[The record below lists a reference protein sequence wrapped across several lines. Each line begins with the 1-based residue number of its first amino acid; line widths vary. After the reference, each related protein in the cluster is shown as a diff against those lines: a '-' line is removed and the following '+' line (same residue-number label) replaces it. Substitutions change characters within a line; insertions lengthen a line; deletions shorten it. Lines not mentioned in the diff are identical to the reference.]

1 MEVVLGNRRRLVGMP
16 RSSAFVAMLWST
28 SRPGV
33 LLLATACAL
42 AAVGML
48 AGCSKSGGRLS
59 GDQPTWHRLGS
70 FRIFQQDG
78 SDISISFADSTNGW
92 LIASGGR
99 LLRTADGGRS
109 WKPED
114 GKIVR
119 DHVADNATLPQSMA
133 ELRGFS
139 NVRCV
144 GSDTIWVAHGWQDSN
159 LLVSRDAGVTWR
171 RCETIDLTDLTV
183 NNMSWVGESRGWVEC
198 FTSGP
203 ATSYVSRRAYVFET
217 MDGGQSWRR
226 FSDAGWS
233 DAMVVGGAMSY
244 NDVDFTVA
252 PTLEDGFAWQPVK
265 GEPDT
270 RQPAFR
276 VDSRRLWQ
284 VSGDYSEFGPPD
296 GTLAYS
302 DNIDSGI
309 RGGWHYDERFK
320 HTPLKT
326 IFFSDESNG
335 WVVGDEGV
343 LVTHDAGK
351 TWQMELKWPKSDQEP
366 IPGVARFC
374 RVGDT
379 VVLLTVSRWSTL
391 SDGSAG
397 HSAVV
402 LWSRPL
408 PAPAQ

>member
-1 MEVVLGNRRRLVGMP
+1 MEVVLGDHPRTVGTLRKSVSVAIVRRAAQLG
-16 RSSAFVAMLWST
+16 ALLLGAAC
-28 SRPGV
+28 V
-33 LLLATACAL
+33 LL
-42 AAVGML
+42 AVGIL
-48 AGCSKSGGRLS
+48 AGCAKGGGRLS
-59 GDQPTWHRLGS
+59 SDQPTWQRLGS
-70 FRIFQQDG
+70 FQIFQQDG

-92 LIASGGR
+92 LIVSGGR
-99 LLRTADGGRS
+99 LLHTADGGRS

-119 DHVADNATLPQSMA
+119 DHAAGSATLPRSMA

-144 GSDTIWVAHGWQDSN
+144 GSDTIWVAHGWKDSS
-159 LLVSRDAGVTWR
+159 LLLSRDAGVTWR
-171 RCETIDLTDLTV
+171 RCETIDLTDLCV
-183 NNMSWVGESRGWVEC
+183 GNMSWVGGSRGWVEC
-198 FTSGP
+198 FDIRP
-203 ATSYVSRRAYVFET
+203 ATSSEPRLAYVFET
-217 MDGGQSWRR
+217 KDGGRTWRR

-233 DAMVVGGAMSY
+233 DAMVVGGALSY
-244 NDVDFTVA
+244 DDVGFTVA

-265 GEPDT
+265 GEPDM

-284 VSGDYSEFGPPD
+284 VGGEYSEFGPPD
-296 GTLAYS
+296 GTLAYT

-309 RGGWHYDERFK
+309 TGGWHYDERFK

-343 LVTHDAGK
+343 LATHGAGT
-351 TWQMELKWPKSDQEP
+351 TWQMELKWPTSDQEP

-379 VVLLTVSRWSTL
+379 IVLLTVSLWSTL

-397 HSAVV
+397 YSAVV
-402 LWSRPL
+402 LWSRPV
-408 PAPAQ
+408 PAPTQ